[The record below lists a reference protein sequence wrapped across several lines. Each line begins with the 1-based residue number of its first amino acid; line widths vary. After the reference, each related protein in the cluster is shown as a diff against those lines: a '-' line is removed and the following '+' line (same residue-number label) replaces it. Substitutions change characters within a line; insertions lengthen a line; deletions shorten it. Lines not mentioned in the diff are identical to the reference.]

1 MYSEIFKCRICG
13 NDKLV
18 ELLDIGVHALT
29 GVFPRTKDEL
39 ITTGPLVLVKC
50 DESDSKSCGLVQL
63 KHNFSLSE
71 MYGMNYGY
79 RSSLNSSMVDHLRQ
93 KVERVE
99 KLTILSEGDIILDIG
114 SNDCTLLKSYS
125 NRSLNFIGI
134 DPTGEKFRE
143 YYPEEVKLIPD
154 FFSAKNFSKVFGEKK
169 AKVVTSIAM
178 FYDLE
183 APQDFVNEVA
193 SILDTDGIWV
203 FEQSYLPSMIDT
215 MSYDTIC
222 HEHLEFY
229 ALKQIKWMA
238 DRAGLKIIDV
248 EFNKVNGGS
257 FSITVA
263 RNESSFPENTEL
275 ITQILNKEIND
286 GYETLRPLQKFA
298 DEVDETKAELL
309 ALLNKLKDQ
318 GKTVLGYGASTK
330 GNVTLQYC
338 AITSDLIPVIA
349 DVNPDKFGKM
359 TPETHI
365 PIVSEEDASKL
376 NPDYYL
382 VLPWH
387 FRDNILSRETAYMD
401 AGGKFIF
408 PFPVLEIV

>member
-1 MYSEIFKCRICG
+1 MYKEISKCRICG

-18 ELLDIGVHALT
+18 EIIDLGAHALT
-29 GVFPRTKDEL
+29 GVFPQTKEEK

-50 DESDSKSCGLVQL
+50 DSSDSVSCGLVQL

-79 RSSLNSSMVDHLRQ
+79 RSSLNSSMVDHLS
-93 KVERVE
+93 E
-99 KLTILSEGDIILDIG
+99 KIKRIENLAQLKTNDIVLDIG
-114 SNDCTLLKSYS
+114 SNDCTLLKAYKD
-125 NRSLNFIGI
+125 RSLNFIGI

-143 YYPEEVKLIPD
+143 YYTEEVQLVPD
-154 FFSAKNFSKVFGEKK
+154 FFSAENFRNVFGEKK

-193 SILDTDGIWV
+193 AILDQEGIWV
-203 FEQSYLPSMIDT
+203 FEQSYLPFMIDT
-215 MSYDTIC
+215 VSYDTIC

-263 RNESSFPENTEL
+263 KKESSYKENIELVTE
-275 ITQILNKEIND
+275 ILTKERED
-286 GYETLRPLQKFA
+286 GYESLQPLLNFTS
-298 DEVDETKAELL
+298 EIETNKVALL
-309 ALLNKLKDQ
+309 TLLNKLKAE

-338 AITSDLIPVIA
+338 EITSNLIPAIV

-365 PIVSEEDASKL
+365 LIISEEEAERMK
-376 NPDYYL
+376 PDYYL

-387 FRDNILSRETAYMD
+387 FRDNILKRETAFMD
-401 AGGKFIF
+401 NGGKFIF
-408 PFPVLEIV
+408 PFPQLEIV